1 MAILWDI
8 LVILLTIG
16 FIFMLPLFYWLLVG
30 RNNSPT
36 AKDRAAKH
44 KLMRRKP

>member
-1 MAILWDI
+1 MSILWDI
-8 LVILLTIG
+8 LVILLTMG
-16 FIFMLPLFYWLLVG
+16 FIFILPLSYWLLVG

-44 KLMRRKP
+44 KLRRRKP